1 MIAKNKVDKN
11 QIYPS
16 IGDAQGSI
24 QNLNS
29 NVDMLEE
36 TKGTISNKDQEAG
49 ESGEMD
55 LE

>member
-1 MIAKNKVDKN
+1 MIVKNKVDKN

-24 QNLNS
+24 QNS
-29 NVDMLEE
+29 NVEMNEE
-36 TKGTISNKDQEAG
+36 TKGTISNKDQDAG
-49 ESGEMD
+49 EDGEMD

>member
-1 MIAKNKVDKN
+1 LIAKNKVDKN

-24 QNLNS
+24 QNS

-36 TKGTISNKDQEAG
+36 TKGTAISIKDQDAG
-49 ESGEMD
+49 EDGEMD